1 MARAFRRGLTPRRA
15 AAIGAVV
22 VVGLLTKLN
31 FIGLIPG
38 IVLGVVVLVIR
49 VKRPSRATVY
59 RGLATAVT
67 ATIAV
72 ALAAIVAGAIGSSA
86 FKSPAKTI
94 SSITQHGSLLGRAD
108 YLWQFFLPRLPGM
121 PSDFPGIFTTRQIWF
136 NGLVGLYGWLDTTFP
151 AWVYDAALV
160 PAIGLALLCGRTVIA
175 RRSALARRRGE
186 LASYALMAAGLLV
199 LVGSASYTGFPQ
211 IAGAYAE
218 SRYLL
223 PLLALMGAALALA
236 VRGAGRRWGPTVG
249 VLILV
254 LFLAHDV
261 FSQLQVIARYY
272 G

>member
-1 MARAFRRGLTPRRA
+1 
-15 AAIGAVV
+15 
-22 VVGLLTKLN
+22 
-31 FIGLIPG
+31 
-38 IVLGVVVLVIR
+38 VLVTRI
-49 VKRPSRATVY
+49 KRPSRATVH
-59 RGLATAVT
+59 RGFTIAVA

-72 ALAAIVAGAIGSSA
+72 ALAAIVAGAAGNSA
-86 FKSPAKTI
+86 FGSPAKTI
-94 SSITQHGSLLGRAD
+94 RSIAQHGSLLGRAN
-108 YLWQFFLPRLPGM
+108 YIWQFYLPRLPGM
-121 PSDFPGIFTTRQIWF
+121 PNDFPGIFTTRQIWF
-136 NGLVGLYGWLDTTFP
+136 DGLVGLYGWLDTTFP

-160 PAIGLALLCGRTVIA
+160 PAIGLALLCGRTLIA
-175 RRSALARRRGE
+175 SRGALVRRRGE
-186 LASYALMAAGLLV
+186 LATYALMAAGLLI

-236 VRGAGRRWGPTVG
+236 ARGAGRRWGPTVG

-254 LFLAHDV
+254 LFAAHDI